1 MLTRWSGGKSL
12 TSPKVIW
19 GRKLFL
25 LRPITGPEEEPL
37 MRTSAFGAVGL
48 LLALR
53 YAVSFL
59 TNIIHVVTSTQQF
72 HLRIVLESWASG
84 SKGKPHISWFHFS
97 FKISNL
103 PLSSQISNLHSSDWS
118 RLTNKNKNSAL
129 NKILLSGE
137 VFWIAG
143 SYFYERVP
151 WSRDEYA
158 CCNLLKQSVLVI
170 IRHSIQI
177 LRQD

>member
-1 MLTRWSGGKSL
+1 MLCL
-12 TSPKVIW
+12 FYLNYYCLLNFE
-19 GRKLFL
+19 LFL
-25 LRPITGPEEEPL
+25 
-37 MRTSAFGAVGL
+37 
-48 LLALR
+48 
-53 YAVSFL
+53 
-59 TNIIHVVTSTQQF
+59 
-72 HLRIVLESWASG
+72 
-84 SKGKPHISWFHFS
+84 KPDEGFYCGGEFHFS